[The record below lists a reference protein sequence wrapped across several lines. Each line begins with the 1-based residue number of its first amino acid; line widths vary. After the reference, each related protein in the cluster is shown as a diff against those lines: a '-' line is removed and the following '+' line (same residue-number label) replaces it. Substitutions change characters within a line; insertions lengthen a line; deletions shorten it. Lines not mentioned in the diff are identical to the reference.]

1 MKYIEQVKSILLT
14 FLVLFSIVFTLLIW
28 NYKPDYGLI
37 EEETQIEE
45 VLVGQ
50 PKELHDVLKPYR
62 LLYRQNDEFSGTV
75 SPSVLNELYSYLQT
89 WETNE
94 LDLINSKPNLSDE
107 KMNEMIRTNNRV
119 TMFFN
124 EEIPLQVF
132 SNVVSFNDKDLPEAS
147 FTRLIL
153 DWSTVET
160 NNQLQLLFLNTEKR
174 VLYRGYTN
182 LRNTE
187 KFLAEV
193 IRPAEDY
200 SPYVEVERD
209 SLRSLY
215 VSQNP
220 IQSTRYTYLVEDI
233 NEGLFKSIVFTNPK
247 IVKPN
252 VESEQSVR
260 YTDSTS
266 FMTVDTKNRILNYVY
281 PPAESI
287 TPIPSSKLL
296 IDSFNYIN
304 DHGGFTE
311 DFRFSSMNIGK
322 HIMEY
327 QLFLHGLPV
336 YSNSNMTAATRI
348 ITTWGENRIFRYRR
362 PFYSLA
368 TATEVNRE
376 REQKELVSGEQ
387 VIEYIRNTEDYS
399 FKDID
404 EIVIGYYFT
413 QNEAFILEPSWFAI
427 SNNEWTRI
435 SPERK
440 GGIIDGLE

>member
-435 SPERK
+435 SPERT